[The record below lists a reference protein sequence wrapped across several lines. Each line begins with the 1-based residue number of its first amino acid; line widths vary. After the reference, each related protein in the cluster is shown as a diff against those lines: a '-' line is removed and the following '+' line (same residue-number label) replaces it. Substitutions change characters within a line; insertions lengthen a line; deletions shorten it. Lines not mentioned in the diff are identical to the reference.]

1 MKLRND
7 VLREAVKKEKK
18 IPRPVG
24 FLELIATH
32 SYSVFSKFSLRKTRD
47 SLTPDFIITYAN
59 VSCIM
64 INT

>member
-7 VLREAVKKEKK
+7 VLREAVKKKK

-24 FLELIATH
+24 FLEPIATH
-32 SYSVFSKFSLRKTRD
+32 SYSVFSKFALRKTRD

-59 VSCIM
+59 VSFIM
-64 INT
+64 INI